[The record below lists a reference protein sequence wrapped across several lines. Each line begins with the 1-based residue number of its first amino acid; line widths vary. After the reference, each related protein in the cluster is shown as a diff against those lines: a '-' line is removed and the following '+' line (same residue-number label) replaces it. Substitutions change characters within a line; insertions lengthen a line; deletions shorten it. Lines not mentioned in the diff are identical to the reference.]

1 MYVITLSSKLLITSS
16 ARCYRKHVLKCNTP
30 YEYDT
35 CHLMLLEKKDSNEKR
50 DKGKNIE
57 ITVKLNRIRMMKR
70 KRIALFT
77 SYTFPQFNLVICIS
91 S

>member
-16 ARCYRKHVLKCNTP
+16 ARCYLKHVLKCSTP

-35 CHLMLLEKKDSNEKR
+35 CHLMSLEKKESDEKR
-50 DKGKNIE
+50 NKGKNIE

>member
-16 ARCYRKHVLKCNTP
+16 ARCYYKHVVKCNTP

-35 CHLMLLEKKDSNEKR
+35 CHLMLLEKKESNEKWN
-50 DKGKNIE
+50 KGKIIE